1 MIFFITF
8 LKTLIDLTLKVL
20 RYIFKKLNKYSE
32 KLDLTIELTDIIF
45 VLSWLIL
52 LPILHWSDIQS
63 IIIKILNNYTLSTVK
78 KIEK

>member
-1 MIFFITF
+1 MIFFTTF
-8 LKTLIDLTLKVL
+8 LKTLINLTLKVL

-32 KLDLTIELTDIIF
+32 KLDLAIELTDIIL

-63 IIIKILNNYTLSTVK
+63 IIETIKLPSINPLL
-78 KIEK
+78 

>member
-1 MIFFITF
+1 MVFFTTF

-20 RYIFKKLNKYSE
+20 RYIFTKLNKYSE
-32 KLDLTIELTDIIF
+32 KLDLAIELTDIIL

-63 IIIKILNNYTLSTVK
+63 IIETIK
-78 KIEK
+78 

>member
-1 MIFFITF
+1 MIFFTTF

-20 RYIFKKLNKYSE
+20 RYIFTKLNKYSE
-32 KLDLTIELTDIIF
+32 KLDLAIELTDIIL

-63 IIIKILNNYTLSTVK
+63 IIETIK
-78 KIEK
+78 